1 MKKWMNARW
10 LRWGGTLVSTG
21 LFLWLLS
28 RQDWR
33 VLWSTVRRMDLWL
46 LPLAAGLYF
55 TAVLLNTLRWYLL
68 LRVQP
73 MNVRYTAL
81 LRIVLSGNFASNFL
95 PSTVGGDTVR
105 IVSTS
110 QTTGWAIGLAS
121 VVVDRLINVAAMTA
135 LLPISWFALQ
145 PVGWFSAAAA
155 AIGRRGGS
163 GYGGLAAAWLVPLR
177 KKVGGG
183 LWKIRVALGMWRE
196 RKYVLLLGLLVSW
209 LARLSVFSGV
219 WILARGLGIGVNLW
233 QVIGVG
239 AVTYVLSLLPISI
252 NSLGLR
258 EVTMTTLYVQLGAT
272 LEQASALTVVTRMI
286 LILETVPG
294 ALWISD
300 ALRVARAAPTP
311 ATEEMA

>member
-1 MKKWMNARW
+1 MTKRKNARW
-10 LRWGGTLVSTG
+10 LRWGGTLISTG

-33 VLWSTVRRMDLWL
+33 VLWETVRGMDLWL

-73 MNVRYTAL
+73 VTVRYASL

-110 QTTGWAIGLAS
+110 RATGWAIGLAS
-121 VVVDRLINVAAMTA
+121 VVVDRLINVVAMTA
-135 LLPISWFALQ
+135 LLPISWFTLH
-145 PVGWFSAAAA
+145 PVEWFSAAASVGA
-155 AIGRRGGS
+155 RRGALGN
-163 GYGGLAAAWLVPLR
+163 GWAAAGLTPLR
-177 KKVGGG
+177 QKVGGG
-183 LWKIRVALGMWRE
+183 LWKLRVALGMWRE
-196 RKYVLLLGLLVSW
+196 RKYVLWLGLVISW
-209 LARLSVFSGV
+209 LARLSVFSAV
-219 WILARGLGIGVNLW
+219 WILARGLGIVVSLW
-233 QVIGVG
+233 QVVGVG

-286 LILETVPG
+286 LMLETVPG

-300 ALRVARAAPTP
+300 ALRVARAAPPP

>member
-1 MKKWMNARW
+1 MTKRKNARW
-10 LRWGGTLVSTG
+10 LRWGGTLISTG

-33 VLWSTVRRMDLWL
+33 VLWETVRGMDLWL

-73 MNVRYTAL
+73 VTVRYASL

-110 QTTGWAIGLAS
+110 RATGWAIGLAS
-121 VVVDRLINVAAMTA
+121 VVVDRLINVVAMTA
-135 LLPISWFALQ
+135 LLPISWFTLH
-145 PVGWFSAAAA
+145 PVEWFSAAASVGA
-155 AIGRRGGS
+155 RRGALGN
-163 GYGGLAAAWLVPLR
+163 GWAAAGLTPLR
-177 KKVGGG
+177 QKVGGG
-183 LWKIRVALGMWRE
+183 LWKLRVALGMWRE
-196 RKYVLLLGLLVSW
+196 RKYVLWLGLVISW
-209 LARLSVFSGV
+209 LARLSVFSAV
-219 WILARGLGIGVNLW
+219 WILARGLGIVVSLW
-233 QVIGVG
+233 QVVGVG

-286 LILETVPG
+286 LMLETVPG

-300 ALRVARAAPTP
+300 ALRVASAAPPP